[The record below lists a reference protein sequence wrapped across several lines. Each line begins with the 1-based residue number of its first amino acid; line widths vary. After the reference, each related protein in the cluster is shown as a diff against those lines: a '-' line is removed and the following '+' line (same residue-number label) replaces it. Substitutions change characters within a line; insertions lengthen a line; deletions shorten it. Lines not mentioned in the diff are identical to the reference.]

1 MFLAMLTLVGIAGI
15 EGMTMTQTLVEE
27 GGQVVLIR
35 KLRERYGIGP
45 GTLVEEI
52 RTEEGILIKPIQNQ
66 FDRWSEL
73 KKKISER
80 WYNISAVQAVWEDR
94 GGEWN

>member
-1 MFLAMLTLVGIAGI
+1 
-15 EGMTMTQTLVEE
+15 MTQTLVEE

-52 RTEEGILIKPIQNQ
+52 GTEEGILIKPIQNQ

-80 WYNISAVQAVWEDR
+80 WPRISAVQAVREDR
-94 GGEWN
+94 GDD

>member
-1 MFLAMLTLVGIAGI
+1 
-15 EGMTMTQTLVEE
+15 MTQTLVEE

-45 GTLVEEI
+45 GMLVEEI
-52 RTEEGILIKPIQNQ
+52 GTEEGILIKPIQNQ
-66 FDRWSEL
+66 FDRWNEL

-80 WYNISAVQAVWEDR
+80 WPRISAVQAVREDR
-94 GGEWN
+94 GDD

>member
-1 MFLAMLTLVGIAGI
+1 MVP
-15 EGMTMTQTLVEE
+15 
-27 GGQVVLIR
+27 IR
-35 KLRERYGIGP
+35 KLGGRYGIGL

-52 RTEEGILIKPIQNQ
+52 GTEEGILIKPIQNQ

-80 WYNISAVQAVWEDR
+80 WPNISAVQAVRVD
-94 GGEWN
+94 GGDD

>member
-1 MFLAMLTLVGIAGI
+1 M
-15 EGMTMTQTLVEE
+15 EKMTMTQTLVEE

-45 GTLVEEI
+45 GMLVEEI
-52 RTEEGILIKPIQNQ
+52 GTEEGILIKPIQNQ

-80 WYNISAVQAVWEDR
+80 WPRISAVQAVREDR
-94 GGEWN
+94 GDD